1 MKFELYKIFCRKTT
15 IALFVIIFIAIFV
28 TVLLNLT
35 PQPQSTRGNFAPYMQ
50 AEAVYVI
57 GATGGVF
64 HPDSDGGS
72 IFPLGGRFLP
82 FQADIDSP
90 LIQRILAMY
99 EQVETSPYLN
109 ENPGWQQIRRLLS
122 ASMFF
127 VGIIIILGVAPV
139 FAEERST
146 GVDKIILT
154 AKKGKSKVVIHK
166 ILAAL
171 IFTTVVYTIFVAA
184 VAIPH
189 MIFYGIY
196 GWNYPINVL
205 SFLDNSPYN
214 LTIAAFLLRHM
225 GVGLISA
232 FMLCMTGLVMS
243 ALSRNPFVAMI
254 PSLLLFIISPFR
266 AAEISVGVHRFMTLF
281 PANTMW
287 STELW
292 NMPEFYNIFDLLIDR
307 PTMTV
312 IFSVMGICV
321 LTASCFYITRHM
333 EPSN

>member
-15 IALFVIIFIAIFV
+15 VALFAIIFIVIFV
-28 TVLLNLT
+28 TVLLNLD
-35 PQPQSTRGNFAPYMQ
+35 PEQRSWRAAFVPYMQ

-57 GATGGVF
+57 GTTGSVF
-64 HPDSDGGS
+64 HPDGGS
-72 IFPLGGRFLP
+72 IFALGGRFLP
-82 FQADIDSP
+82 FYADVDSP

-99 EQVETSPYLN
+99 EQVEISPYLY
-109 ENPGWQQIRRLLS
+109 ENPVWQSMRRFLS

-127 VGIIIILGVAPV
+127 VGMIIILGVAPV

-154 AKKGKSKVVIHK
+154 AKKGKSKVVFYK

-171 IFTTVVYTIFVAA
+171 IFTTVVYTVFVAA
-184 VAIPH
+184 IIIPH
-189 MIFYGIY
+189 VMAYDTS
-196 GWNYPINVL
+196 GWHYPINVI

-214 LTIAAFLLRHM
+214 LTIASLFVRNM
-225 GVGLISA
+225 GVGLLSSLL
-232 FMLCMTGLVMS
+232 LCMMGLVIS
-243 ALSRNPFVAMI
+243 ALSRNPFIAVI
-254 PSLLLFIISPFR
+254 PSLLLFILSPFR

-292 NMPEFYNIFDLLIDR
+292 NTPDFYNIFGLLIDR
-307 PTMTV
+307 PTMAV
-312 IFSVMGICV
+312 LFSLIGICV
-321 LTASCFYITRHM
+321 LIALCFFITKRM